1 MNESQLKSAAH
12 TESVAALLK
21 IFGCEVR
28 AAHDG
33 LSALEVLKEFVPEF
47 ALIDIGLPGIDGLE
61 LARRIRQV
69 NEYKNIVLI
78 AQTGWGRD
86 EDREE
91 SRRAGFNY
99 HLTKPLNFQLLEKIL
114 TERSPRPESSA

>member
-1 MNESQLKSAAH
+1 M
-12 TESVAALLK
+12 
-21 IFGCEVR
+21 R

-33 LSALEVLKEFVPEF
+33 LSALEVLKEFTPEF

-61 LARRIRQV
+61 LARRIRKV
-69 NEYKNIVLI
+69 KEYKDIVLI
-78 AQTGWGRD
+78 AQTGWGRE

-91 SRRAGFNY
+91 SRQAGFNY

-114 TERSPRPESSA
+114 TGAQATA

>member
-1 MNESQLKSAAH
+1 
-12 TESVAALLK
+12 
-21 IFGCEVR
+21 
-28 AAHDG
+28 
-33 LSALEVLKEFVPEF
+33 
-47 ALIDIGLPGIDGLE
+47 LPGIDGLE
-61 LARRIRQV
+61 LARRIRRV

-91 SRRAGFNY
+91 SHRAGFDY

-114 TERSPRPESSA
+114 TGAQPTPPSSSA